1 MTIGW
6 WIILGIALLVGL
18 AIGGAFLYEREVSRG
33 LGTILGAVLISIL
46 IACVGFWW
54 CNNTAD
60 GARALKDQHSN
71 FNNGLNREITVLAAD
86 GRVVFQYRG
95 KCDIESD
102 HADNYILFEDEDGLR
117 RMIYYGIT
125 DTVLIMELPEKGIA
139 IPDFEEIYQ
148 ENLVPIEER

>member
-6 WIILGIALLVGL
+6 WVFLGVVLIGGIA
-18 AIGGAFLYEREVSRG
+18 IGAFLLYDGVLG
-33 LGTILGAVLISIL
+33 GGIGTIFGAVLLSIL

-60 GARALKDQHSN
+60 GARALKDQQSN

-86 GRVVFQYRG
+86 GREIFHYKGR
-95 KCDIESD
+95 CDIEAD

-125 DTVLIMELPEKGIA
+125 DTVLIMELP
-139 IPDFEEIYQ
+139 D
-148 ENLVPIEER
+148 N